1 MRKGRRK
8 KLSPDYAP
16 WGVQC
21 ENRKNTSATQK
32 HIHDIA
38 TGEGESGPASSHLI
52 PQPLIRRWSDPLDQ
66 ASGSKRTEANGRGGG
81 GNVCNVCRMGEERKS
96 VTLHCTPGVYTS
108 NSLAK
113 ATVGEPEKDKIVL
126 SLGRVNIPI
135 FAGYSLSILSIFDV
149 PIDASLP
156 SNTHL
161 GPPCDIS
168 GPSSL
173 DSNIKIGDKVRVKPS
188 VVTPNH
194 KWGAVNHKSIGVVK
208 SRSTEFNTFYKS
220 YNLWMLKEIIIVS
233 LNACYHSE
241 K

>member
-38 TGEGESGPASSHLI
+38 TGEVNPAQQAAIWSRSHWSGAGQTRLTRPADRSE
-52 PQPLIRRWSDPLDQ
+52 QRRMVRW
-66 ASGSKRTEANGRGGG
+66 G
-81 GNVCNVCRMGEERKS
+81 GNVCRVGEERKS
-96 VTLHCTPGVYTS
+96 VSLHCTPGVYSS

-135 FAGYSLSILSIFDV
+135 FAGYSLSILTILVSILINF
-149 PIDASLP
+149 PL
-156 SNTHL
+156 
-161 GPPCDIS
+161 
-168 GPSSL
+168 
-173 DSNIKIGDKVRVKPS
+173 
-188 VVTPNH
+188 
-194 KWGAVNHKSIGVVK
+194 
-208 SRSTEFNTFYKS
+208 
-220 YNLWMLKEIIIVS
+220 
-233 LNACYHSE
+233 
-241 K
+241 

>member
-1 MRKGRRK
+1 MQVELKKNTAFTWGKGGEK

-38 TGEGESGPASSHLI
+38 TGEVNPAQQAAIWSRSHWSGAGQTRLTRPADRSE
-52 PQPLIRRWSDPLDQ
+52 QRRMV
-66 ASGSKRTEANGRGGG
+66 GGG

-113 ATVGEPEKDKIVL
+113 ATAGEPEKDKIVL

-135 FAGYSLSILSIFDV
+135 FAGYSLCPFC
-149 PIDASLP
+149 PFWSL
-156 SNTHL
+156 
-161 GPPCDIS
+161 
-168 GPSSL
+168 
-173 DSNIKIGDKVRVKPS
+173 
-188 VVTPNH
+188 
-194 KWGAVNHKSIGVVK
+194 
-208 SRSTEFNTFYKS
+208 F
-220 YNLWMLKEIIIVS
+220 
-233 LNACYHSE
+233 
-241 K
+241 